1 MNHTLVARCELKP
14 APANAFKL
22 HYLGLL
28 FCLFMVGCAAL
39 LPVSE
44 GPALEKDTFRVLP
57 KKYRLQ
63 AIEHEGRK
71 ELYKA
76 LFCWQIVHS
85 FTPHD
90 PEALERIEALE
101 IRIRKEADRHF
112 QEGLDHF
119 KKNSMQA
126 ARKEFLNA
134 LTYNPDHKQA
144 LYYLKHHLTESDF
157 ILYETK
163 EGATPRSIAR
173 EIYNDPDK
181 DFLVAYFNNLD
192 PGDRLKPGITLKLPI
207 MESAWA
213 ARPAY
218 PENMLAKA
226 KALFT
231 AGEYQK
237 ALSLA
242 ENILEYSPRNK
253 EARYLINASY
263 YQLGTMLLKQ
273 KKHQQSL
280 GMFKKLDMDY
290 KNTREMVLYIEKQL
304 QDQAENHYRQGVG
317 YFLAE
322 KLDEAVKEWE
332 QTLNLNPGHPR
343 AKRDLERTRRLLENL
358 RKLQ

>member
-1 MNHTLVARCELKP
+1 MNHTLVTLCELKP

-28 FCLFMVGCAAL
+28 FCLLLIGCAAL
-39 LPVSE
+39 PPVSE
-44 GPALEKDTFRVLP
+44 RPDLEKDTFRVLP

-63 AIEHEGRK
+63 AIEHERRK

-76 LFCWQIVHS
+76 LFCWEIVHG

-112 QEGLDHF
+112 QNGLDHF

-126 ARKEFLNA
+126 ARKELLNA

-144 LYYLKHHLTESDF
+144 LYYLKQHLTESDF

-181 DFLVAYFNNLD
+181 DFLVAYFSNLD
-192 PGDRLKPGITLKLPI
+192 PGGRLKPGITLRLPI
-207 MESAWA
+207 MESART
-213 ARPAY
+213 ARPTY
-218 PENMLAKA
+218 PEDMLAKA

-242 ENILEYSPRNK
+242 KNILEYSPTNK
-253 EARYLINASY
+253 EARDLVNTSY
-263 YQLGTMLLKQ
+263 YQLGTMFLEQ
-273 KKHQQSL
+273 KKYQQSL
-280 GMFKKLDMDY
+280 VMFKKLDMDY

-304 QDQAENHYRQGVG
+304 QNQAENHYRQGFG

-322 KLDEAVKEWE
+322 KPEEAVKEWE
-332 QTLNLNPGHPR
+332 QTLRLDPSHPK
-343 AKRDLERTRRLLENL
+343 AKRDLKRTRRLLENL